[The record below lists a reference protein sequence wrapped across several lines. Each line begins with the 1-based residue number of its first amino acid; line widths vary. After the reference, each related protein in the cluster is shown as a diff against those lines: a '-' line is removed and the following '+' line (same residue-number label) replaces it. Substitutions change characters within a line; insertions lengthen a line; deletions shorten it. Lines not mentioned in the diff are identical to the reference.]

1 MAPLPSQQPSDNV
14 TPLPGHSAVSDDSHE
29 PLQESTVEEHQDQE
43 FEQPRKRNRS
53 IYLLP
58 NLFTTSALF
67 SGFYAIIAGMNGE
80 YVNACI
86 AIFVSMI
93 LDSLDG
99 RVARMTNTQS
109 EFGAE
114 YDSLADMVSFGVAP
128 ALVAFTWSLDTL
140 GKLGWIAAFIYV
152 AGAALRLARFNVQI
166 GSVDKKYFIGL
177 PSPSAAALVTGMVW
191 VGVDYG
197 IDKHSMALL
206 GAFIVAAA
214 GILMVSNVSYY
225 SFKQI
230 DLKGKVP
237 VMTLMV
243 IALAFAVIAYQPPT
257 VLWAVFLAYAIS
269 GPLLYLRKIR
279 RKLS

>member
-1 MAPLPSQQPSDNV
+1 M
-14 TPLPGHSAVSDDSHE
+14 
-29 PLQESTVEEHQDQE
+29 
-43 FEQPRKRNRS
+43 EQPHASNTPQDNKSQETPPRKSNRS

-67 SGFYAIIAGMNGE
+67 SGFYAIIAAMNGHFIS
-80 YVNACI
+80 ACI
-86 AIFVSMI
+86 AIFISMV

-109 EFGAE
+109 AFGAE

-128 ALVAFTWSLDTL
+128 ALVAFTWTLDNL

-166 GSVDKKYFIGL
+166 GSVDKKYFVGL
-177 PSPSAAALVTGMVW
+177 PSPAAAALVTGMVW
-191 VGVDYG
+191 VGSEYHVLTTAY
-197 IDKHSMALL
+197 SFWAALL
-206 GAFIVAAA
+206 VAAA

-225 SFKQI
+225 SFKTI

-237 VMTLMV
+237 VMTLMI
-243 IALAFAVIAYQPPT
+243 IALVFAVIAYQPAA
-257 VLWAVFLAYAIS
+257 VLWGIFLIYGFS
-269 GPLLYLRKIR
+269 GPALYLRKLR
-279 RKLS
+279 RKFN